1 MDHMPRLQPVPPGDP
16 GIARRAAIQRAAF
29 VEKLRPGRAM
39 DRAIDATAAEQGRVG
54 GVDDG
59 VNA

>member
-1 MDHMPRLQPVPPGDP
+1 MPTAVI
-16 GIARRAAIQRAAF
+16 IATAVQSAAF
-29 VEKLRPGRAM
+29 GEKLGPGRAM
-39 DRAIDATAAEQGRVG
+39 DGAIDATAAEQGRVG